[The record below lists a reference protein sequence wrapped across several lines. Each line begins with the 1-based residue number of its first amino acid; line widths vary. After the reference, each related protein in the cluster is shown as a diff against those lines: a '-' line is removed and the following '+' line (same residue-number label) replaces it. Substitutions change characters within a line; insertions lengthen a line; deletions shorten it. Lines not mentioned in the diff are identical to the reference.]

1 MKGIEQANEIIG
13 KIIEGYRIIKFL
25 GSGKFSVVYE
35 AERQVDSKLVALKI
49 IKIYDI
55 KDKNLVEKCLQEV
68 NLLKRVNHPNIIKYL
83 DSFIYQNELYI
94 AVEWADKGD
103 VKRLIKK
110 YKQEG
115 DEIDERKV
123 IEYTREIAAGLN
135 HMHEQRVIHRDLK
148 PANILITSDG
158 IFKLGDLGLGRI
170 MNTETIKT
178 FSKVGTPLYMAPE
191 VINNS
196 NGYDFKCDNWSL
208 GCVIYE
214 LITLRSPF
222 QTSEKLSLIEL
233 FKKINSGLYPKIDN
247 NKYKVAAKISEAL
260 LKVNPEERME
270 LPQVLKICDEY
281 ISQQEE
287 KPRIDPFIIMD
298 DLIEKLRLLNYE
310 INFCQKH
317 NHEIINKYYFA
328 CNIYGFNFDNKE
340 NSTKETYPL
349 QFAYFFDLCNWLMAL
364 IKQNANIN
372 ILQEIDIKFKK
383 YDKKK
388 PQDVQIQELLND
400 LKNLQIKVLFNSRF
414 KFGYGDGVCLVLT
427 QLCDKYLIKQNFI
440 FKKPKFQDIQEI
452 EKIKEYPDDIPL
464 EENIGTNI
472 GFKSN
477 TNYNFSGF
485 KSIGGGSKSKFY
497 SGQKFKHFASIGPIN
512 DENSTNYSAQG
523 EEDNINKNQNLNSEQ
538 AILYSNIPEED
549 WQKEFNKVSN
559 MLEIAEVSDEYMAS
573 FSESSSNNKDSN
585 KNEGNYPTVKYI
597 KNMNKLFDNKL
608 LEEADIIENYS
619 KNIEKE
625 LNYISNKE
633 NKISINNSGLKD
645 ELNKLKITKQAN
657 IHYQEEFDTI
667 SKDIKKMQKEKNK
680 IEYELD
686 TIQKEEKKLLNVDN
700 KNNLQKLKKA
710 IENLC
715 NDNNKKDEEI
725 ALINTVL
732 MNKYSNIIY
741 DNVINSNNSGIN
753 NINIFNEKN
762 FEDKIAE
769 NINNN
774 EDVFGDD
781 EII

>member
-1 MKGIEQANEIIG
+1 MKGIEQANDIIG
-13 KIIEGYRIIKFL
+13 KIIEGYKIIKFL

-35 AERQVDSKLVALKI
+35 AERQLDSKLVALKI

-135 HMHEQRVIHRDLK
+135 HMHEQRIIHRDLK

-247 NKYKVAAKISEAL
+247 SKYKVAAKISEAL

-281 ISQQEE
+281 ISKQEE

-298 DLIEKLRLLNYE
+298 DLIEKLRLINYE

-340 NSTKETYPL
+340 NSTKETYPV
-349 QFAYFFDLCNWLMAL
+349 QFAYFYDLSNWLMAL

-388 PQDVQIQELLND
+388 QQEVQIQELLND
-400 LKNLQIKVLFNSRF
+400 LKNLQIKVLYNSRF

-477 TNYNFSGF
+477 TNYNFSGY
-485 KSIGGGSKSKFY
+485 KSIGGGSKSKFF
-497 SGQKFKHFASIGPIN
+497 SGQKFKHFASIGPVN
-512 DENSTNYSAQG
+512 DENSTNYSAQA
-523 EEDNINKNQNLNSEQ
+523 EEENKQNNVNSEN

-597 KNMNKLFDNKL
+597 KNMNKLLDDKL
-608 LEEADIIENYS
+608 LDDVDVIDNYS

-633 NKISINNSGLKD
+633 NKISITNTGLKE

-657 IHYQEEFDTI
+657 IHYQEEYDI
-667 SKDIKKMQKEKNK
+667 INEDIKKMEKEKNK
-680 IEYELD
+680 IEFELD
-686 TIQKEEKKLLNVDN
+686 KIKKEEKKFLNLDD
-700 KNNLQKLKKA
+700 KNNLQKIKKA
-710 IENLC
+710 VENLY
-715 NDNNKKDEEI
+715 NDNNKLDEEI
-725 ALINTVL
+725 SLVNTVL
-732 MNKYSNIIY
+732 MNKYSNFLY
-741 DNVINSNNSGIN
+741 DSVINSDNSGV
-753 NINIFNEKN
+753 NIFNDKN
-762 FEDKIAE
+762 FETKIAE
-769 NINNN
+769 NINKE
-774 EDVFGDD
+774 EDVFGAD

>member
-1 MKGIEQANEIIG
+1 MKGMEQANDIIG

-35 AERQVDSKLVALKI
+35 AERQLDSKLVALKI

-83 DSFIYQNELYI
+83 DSFIFQNELYI

-270 LPQVLKICDEY
+270 LDQVLKICDEY
-281 ISQQEE
+281 ISKQEE

-317 NHEIINKYYFA
+317 NHDIINKYYFA
-328 CNIYGFNFDNKE
+328 CNMYGFNFENKE
-340 NSTKETYPL
+340 NTTKETYPV

-388 PQDVQIQELLND
+388 QQEIQMQELLND

-414 KFGYGDGVCLVLT
+414 KYGYGDGVCLVLT

-477 TNYNFSGF
+477 TNYNFSGY

-523 EEDNINKNQNLNSEQ
+523 EEDTNNKNTNINNEN

-559 MLEIAEVSDEYMAS
+559 MLEIAEVSDEYFGS
-573 FSESSSNNKDSN
+573 FSESSSNNKDNN

-597 KNMNKLFDNKL
+597 KNMNKLFDEKL
-608 LEEADIIENYS
+608 LDDADIIDNYS
-619 KNIEKE
+619 KNIENE

-633 NKISINNSGLKD
+633 NKLGNNNAGLKD

-657 IHYQEEFDTI
+657 IHYQEEYETI
-667 SKDIKKMQKEKNK
+667 CEDIKKMEKEKNK

-686 TIQKEEKKLLNVDN
+686 KIKKQEKKILTVDDQ
-700 KNNLQKLKKA
+700 NNLQKIKKA
-710 IENLC
+710 IENIYH
-715 NDNNKKDEEI
+715 DGNKIEEEI

-732 MNKYSNIIY
+732 INKYSNILN
-741 DNVINSNNSGIN
+741 DNLINENSNGG
-753 NINIFNEKN
+753 NIFNGKN
-762 FEDKIAE
+762 LDMDKIVE
-769 NINNN
+769 NINN
-774 EDVFGDD
+774 EGDVFDED

>member
-1 MKGIEQANEIIG
+1 MKGMEQANDIIG

-35 AERQVDSKLVALKI
+35 AERQLDSKLVALKI

-83 DSFIYQNELYI
+83 DSFIFQNELYI

-270 LPQVLKICDEY
+270 LDQVLKICDEY
-281 ISQQEE
+281 ISKQEE

-317 NHEIINKYYFA
+317 NHDIINKYYFA
-328 CNIYGFNFDNKE
+328 CNMYGFNFENKE
-340 NSTKETYPL
+340 NTTKETYPV

-388 PQDVQIQELLND
+388 QQEIQMQELLND

-414 KFGYGDGVCLVLT
+414 KYGYGDGVCLVLT

-477 TNYNFSGF
+477 TNYNFSGY

-512 DENSTNYSAQG
+512 EENSTNYSAQG
-523 EEDNINKNQNLNSEQ
+523 EEDTNNKNTNINNEN

-559 MLEIAEVSDEYMAS
+559 MLEIAEVSDEYFGS
-573 FSESSSNNKDSN
+573 FSESSSNNKDNN

-597 KNMNKLFDNKL
+597 KNMNKLFDEKL
-608 LEEADIIENYS
+608 LDDADIIDNYS
-619 KNIEKE
+619 KNIENE

-633 NKISINNSGLKD
+633 NKLGNNNAGLKD

-657 IHYQEEFDTI
+657 IHYQEEYDTI
-667 SKDIKKMQKEKNK
+667 CEDIKKMEKEKNK

-686 TIQKEEKKLLNVDN
+686 KIKKQEKKILTVDDQ
-700 KNNLQKLKKA
+700 NNLQKIKKA
-710 IENLC
+710 IENIYH
-715 NDNNKKDEEI
+715 DGNKIEEEI

-732 MNKYSNIIY
+732 INKYSNILN
-741 DNVINSNNSGIN
+741 DNLINENNNGG
-753 NINIFNEKN
+753 NIFNGKN
-762 FEDKIAE
+762 LDMDKIVE
-769 NINNN
+769 NINN
-774 EDVFGDD
+774 EGDVFDGD
-781 EII
+781 EIV

>member
-35 AERQVDSKLVALKI
+35 AERQIDSKLVALKI

-281 ISQQEE
+281 ISKQEE

-340 NSTKETYPL
+340 NPTKESYPI

-388 PQDVQIQELLND
+388 AQDVQIQELLND

-497 SGQKFKHFASIGPIN
+497 SGQKFKHFASIGPVN

-523 EEDNINKNQNLNSEQ
+523 EEDNTNKNTNLNSEQ
-538 AILYSNIPEED
+538 AILYTNIPEED

-597 KNMNKLFDNKL
+597 KNMNKLLDDKL
-608 LEEADIIENYS
+608 LEETEIVENYS
-619 KNIEKE
+619 KNIEKD

-633 NKISINNSGLKD
+633 NKISINNNKLID
-645 ELNKLKITKQAN
+645 ELIKLKITKQAN
-657 IHYQEEFDTI
+657 VQYQEDYDTI
-667 SKDIKKMQKEKNK
+667 SEDIKKMQKEKNK

-686 TIQKEEKKLLNVDN
+686 KIKKEEKKLLNMDN
-700 KNNLQKLKKA
+700 KTNIQKIKTA
-710 IENLC
+710 IENLYV
-715 NDNNKKDEEI
+715 DNNKKDEEI

-732 MNKYSNIIY
+732 INKYSNLIY
-741 DNVINSNNSGIN
+741 DNMINSNNTGGI
-753 NINIFNEKN
+753 IFDEKN
-762 FEDKIAE
+762 LESKIKE
-769 NINNN
+769 NINKD
-774 EDVFGDD
+774 EDVFGED

>member
-1 MKGIEQANEIIG
+1 MKGMEQANDIIG

-35 AERQVDSKLVALKI
+35 AERQLDSKLVALKI

-83 DSFIYQNELYI
+83 DSFIFQNELYI

-247 NKYKVAAKISEAL
+247 NKYKVAAKISESL

-270 LPQVLKICDEY
+270 LDQVLKICDEY
-281 ISQQEE
+281 ISKQEE

-317 NHEIINKYYFA
+317 NHDIINKYYFA
-328 CNIYGFNFDNKE
+328 CN
-340 NSTKETYPL
+340 
-349 QFAYFFDLCNWLMAL
+349 M
-364 IKQNANIN
+364 
-372 ILQEIDIKFKK
+372 

-388 PQDVQIQELLND
+388 QQEIQMQELLND

-414 KFGYGDGVCLVLT
+414 KYGYGDGVCLVLT

-477 TNYNFSGF
+477 TNYNFSGY

-523 EEDNINKNQNLNSEQ
+523 EEDTNNKNTNINNEN

-559 MLEIAEVSDEYMAS
+559 MLEIAEVSDEYFGS
-573 FSESSSNNKDSN
+573 FSESSSNNKDNN

-597 KNMNKLFDNKL
+597 KNMNKLFDEKL
-608 LEEADIIENYS
+608 LDDADIIDNYS
-619 KNIEKE
+619 KNIENE

-633 NKISINNSGLKD
+633 NKLGNNNAGLKD

-657 IHYQEEFDTI
+657 IHYQEEYETI
-667 SKDIKKMQKEKNK
+667 CEDIKKMEKEKNK

-686 TIQKEEKKLLNVDN
+686 KIKKQEKKILTVDDQ
-700 KNNLQKLKKA
+700 NNLQKIKKA
-710 IENLC
+710 IENIYH
-715 NDNNKKDEEI
+715 DGNKIEEEI

-732 MNKYSNIIY
+732 INKYSNILN
-741 DNVINSNNSGIN
+741 DNLINENSNGG
-753 NINIFNEKN
+753 NIFNGKN
-762 FEDKIAE
+762 LDMDKIVE
-769 NINNN
+769 NINN
-774 EDVFGDD
+774 EGDVFDED

>member
-1 MKGIEQANEIIG
+1 MKGMEQANDIIG

-35 AERQVDSKLVALKI
+35 AERQLDSKLVALKI

-83 DSFIYQNELYI
+83 DSFIFQNELYI

-247 NKYKVAAKISEAL
+247 NKYKVAAKISESL

-270 LPQVLKICDEY
+270 LDQVLKICDEY
-281 ISQQEE
+281 ISKQEE

-317 NHEIINKYYFA
+317 NHDIINKYYFA
-328 CNIYGFNFDNKE
+328 CNMYGFNFENKE
-340 NSTKETYPL
+340 NTTKETYPV

-388 PQDVQIQELLND
+388 QQEIQMQELLND

-414 KFGYGDGVCLVLT
+414 KYGYGDGVCLVLT

-477 TNYNFSGF
+477 TNYNFSGY

-523 EEDNINKNQNLNSEQ
+523 EEDTNNKNTNINNEN

-559 MLEIAEVSDEYMAS
+559 MLEIAEVSDEYFGS
-573 FSESSSNNKDSN
+573 FSESSSNNKDNN

-597 KNMNKLFDNKL
+597 KNMNKLFDEKL
-608 LEEADIIENYS
+608 LDDADIIDNYS
-619 KNIEKE
+619 KNIENE
-625 LNYISNKE
+625 LNYISTKE
-633 NKISINNSGLKD
+633 NKLGNNNAGLKD

-657 IHYQEEFDTI
+657 IHYQEEYDTI
-667 SKDIKKMQKEKNK
+667 CEDIKKMEKEKNK

-686 TIQKEEKKLLNVDN
+686 KIKKQEKKILTVDDQ
-700 KNNLQKLKKA
+700 NNLQKIKKA
-710 IENLC
+710 IENIYH
-715 NDNNKKDEEI
+715 DGNKIEEEI

-732 MNKYSNIIY
+732 INKYSNIL
-741 DNVINSNNSGIN
+741 
-753 NINIFNEKN
+753 
-762 FEDKIAE
+762 KI
-769 NINNN
+769 
-774 EDVFGDD
+774 
-781 EII
+781 

>member
-1 MKGIEQANEIIG
+1 MKNMEQTNEIIG
-13 KIIEGYRIIKFL
+13 KVIEGFKIIKFL
-25 GSGKFSVVYE
+25 GSGKFSKVYQ
-35 AERQVDSKLVALKI
+35 AECQSDSKLVALKI

-83 DSFIYQNELYI
+83 NSFIFQNELYI

-115 DEIDERKV
+115 DEIEERKV
-123 IEYTREIAAGLN
+123 IEYTKELAAGLN

-247 NKYKVAAKISEAL
+247 NKYKTASKITEAL
-260 LKVNPEERME
+260 LKVNPEERMD

-281 ISQQEE
+281 ISKQEE
-287 KPRIDPFIIMD
+287 KPKIDPFIIMD
-298 DLIEKLRLLNYE
+298 DMIEKLRLLNYE

-328 CNIYGFNFDNKE
+328 CNMYGFNFDNKD
-340 NSTKETYPL
+340 NPSKETYPV
-349 QFAYFFDLCNWLMAL
+349 QFAYFYDLCNWLMAL

-388 PQDVQIQELLND
+388 PHDTQMKDLLDD
-400 LKNLQIKVLFNSRF
+400 LRNLQVKILNNSRF
-414 KFGYGDGVCLVLT
+414 KYGYGDGVCLVLT

-440 FKKPKFQDIQEI
+440 FKKPKFKDVQEI
-452 EKIKEYPDDIPL
+452 EKIKEYPEDIPL

-485 KSIGGGSKSKFY
+485 KSMGGGSKTKFY
-497 SGQKFKHFASIGPIN
+497 SGQKFKHFASVGPMN
-512 DENSTNYSAQG
+512 DETSTNYSGLA
-523 EEDNINKNQNLNSEQ
+523 EEENTKNNVNNDQ
-538 AILYSNIPEED
+538 AILYSNITEAD
-549 WQKEFNKVSN
+549 WQKEFNKVSS
-559 MLEIAEVSDEYMAS
+559 MLEIAEVSDEYFGS
-573 FSESSSNNKDSN
+573 FSESSSNNKDKSDN
-585 KNEGNYPTVKYI
+585 NYTAVKHI
-597 KNMNKLFDNKL
+597 KNISKLFDNKYVNDTQYL
-608 LEEADIIENYS
+608 KLYNENID
-619 KNIEKE
+619 NE
-625 LNYISNKE
+625 LQ
-633 NKISINNSGLKD
+633 KISKEESKLSTNNKGLKE

-657 IHYQEEFDTI
+657 KQYQEEYDTI
-667 SKDIKKMQKEKNK
+667 KKNLKKKENEKNIIESKIQKIKK
-680 IEYELD
+680 D
-686 TIQKEEKKLLNVDN
+686 EKKLMKYDD
-700 KNNLQKLKKA
+700 KTYLQKMRKA
-710 IENLC
+710 IENIYE
-715 NDNNKKDEEI
+715 DNNKIDEEI
-725 ALINTVL
+725 SLLNTVII
-732 MNKYSNIIY
+732 NKYSNIMY
-741 DNVINSNNSGIN
+741 NNFMNSNNNDNIN
-753 NINIFNEKN
+753 NFGFNTKINDVNGIS
-762 FEDKIAE
+762 E
-769 NINNN
+769 NINEN
-774 EDVFGDD
+774 EDVFGED

>member
-1 MKGIEQANEIIG
+1 MKGIEQANDIIG
-13 KIIEGYRIIKFL
+13 KIIEGYKIIKFL

-35 AERQVDSKLVALKI
+35 AERQLDSKLVALKI

-135 HMHEQRVIHRDLK
+135 HMHEQRIIHRDLK

-281 ISQQEE
+281 ISKQEE

-298 DLIEKLRLLNYE
+298 DLIEKLRLINYE

-340 NSTKETYPL
+340 NSTKETYPV
-349 QFAYFFDLCNWLMAL
+349 QFAYFYDLSNWLMAL

-388 PQDVQIQELLND
+388 QQEVQIQELLND
-400 LKNLQIKVLFNSRF
+400 LKNLQIKVLYNSRF

-477 TNYNFSGF
+477 TNYNFSGY
-485 KSIGGGSKSKFY
+485 KSIGGGSKSKFF
-497 SGQKFKHFASIGPIN
+497 SGQKFKHFASIGPVN
-512 DENSTNYSAQG
+512 DENSTNYSAQA
-523 EEDNINKNQNLNSEQ
+523 EEENKQNNVNSEN

-597 KNMNKLFDNKL
+597 KNMNKLLDDKIL
-608 LEEADIIENYS
+608 DDVDVIDNYS

-633 NKISINNSGLKD
+633 NKISITNTGLKE

-657 IHYQEEFDTI
+657 IHYQEEYDI
-667 SKDIKKMQKEKNK
+667 INEDIKKMEKEKNK
-680 IEYELD
+680 IEFELD
-686 TIQKEEKKLLNVDN
+686 KIKKEENKFLNSDD
-700 KNNLQKLKKA
+700 KNNLQKIKKA
-710 IENLC
+710 IENLY
-715 NDNNKKDEEI
+715 NDNNKLDEEI
-725 ALINTVL
+725 SLVNTVL
-732 MNKYSNIIY
+732 MNKYSNFLY
-741 DNVINSNNSGIN
+741 DNVNNSDNSGV
-753 NINIFNEKN
+753 NIFNDKN
-762 FEDKIAE
+762 FETKIAE
-769 NINNN
+769 NINKE
-774 EDVFGDD
+774 EDVFGAD

>member
-1 MKGIEQANEIIG
+1 MKGMEQANDIIG

-35 AERQVDSKLVALKI
+35 AERQLDSKLVALKI

-83 DSFIYQNELYI
+83 DSFIFQNELYI

-270 LPQVLKICDEY
+270 LDQVLKICDEY
-281 ISQQEE
+281 ISKQEE

-317 NHEIINKYYFA
+317 NHDIINKYYFA
-328 CNIYGFNFDNKE
+328 CNMYGFNFENKE
-340 NSTKETYPL
+340 NTTKETYPV

-388 PQDVQIQELLND
+388 QQEIQMQELLND

-414 KFGYGDGVCLVLT
+414 KYGYGDGVCLVLT

-477 TNYNFSGF
+477 TNYNFSGY

-523 EEDNINKNQNLNSEQ
+523 EEDTNNKNTNINNEN

-559 MLEIAEVSDEYMAS
+559 MLEIAEVSDEYFGS
-573 FSESSSNNKDSN
+573 FSESSSNNKDNN

-597 KNMNKLFDNKL
+597 KNMNKLFDEKL
-608 LEEADIIENYS
+608 LDDADIIDNYS
-619 KNIEKE
+619 KNIENE

-633 NKISINNSGLKD
+633 NKLGNNNAGLKD

-657 IHYQEEFDTI
+657 IHYQEEYDTI
-667 SKDIKKMQKEKNK
+667 CEDIKKMEKEKNK

-686 TIQKEEKKLLNVDN
+686 KIKKQEKKILTVDDQ
-700 KNNLQKLKKA
+700 NNLQKIKKA
-710 IENLC
+710 IENIYH
-715 NDNNKKDEEI
+715 DGNKIEEEI

-732 MNKYSNIIY
+732 INKYSNILN
-741 DNVINSNNSGIN
+741 DNLINENSNGG
-753 NINIFNEKN
+753 NIFNGKN
-762 FEDKIAE
+762 LDMDKIVE
-769 NINNN
+769 NINN
-774 EDVFGDD
+774 EGDVFDGD
-781 EII
+781 EIV

>member
-1 MKGIEQANEIIG
+1 ME
-13 KIIEGYRIIKFL
+13 FL
-25 GSGKFSVVYE
+25 
-35 AERQVDSKLVALKI
+35 
-49 IKIYDI
+49 
-55 KDKNLVEKCLQEV
+55 N
-68 NLLKRVNHPNIIKYL
+68 
-83 DSFIYQNELYI
+83 
-94 AVEWADKGD
+94 
-103 VKRLIKK
+103 
-110 YKQEG
+110 
-115 DEIDERKV
+115 
-123 IEYTREIAAGLN
+123 
-135 HMHEQRVIHRDLK
+135 
-148 PANILITSDG
+148 
-158 IFKLGDLGLGRI
+158 GDLGLGRI

-281 ISQQEE
+281 ISKQEE

-298 DLIEKLRLLNYE
+298 DLIEKLRLINYE

-340 NSTKETYPL
+340 NSTKETYPV
-349 QFAYFFDLCNWLMAL
+349 QFAYFYDLSNWLMAL

-388 PQDVQIQELLND
+388 QQEIQIQELLND
-400 LKNLQIKVLFNSRF
+400 LKNLQIKVLYNSRF

-477 TNYNFSGF
+477 TNYNFSGY
-485 KSIGGGSKSKFY
+485 KSIGGGSKSKFF
-497 SGQKFKHFASIGPIN
+497 SGQKFKHFASIGPVN
-512 DENSTNYSAQG
+512 DENSTNYSAQA
-523 EEDNINKNQNLNSEQ
+523 EEENKQNNVNSEN

-597 KNMNKLFDNKL
+597 KNMNKLLDDKL
-608 LEEADIIENYS
+608 LDDVDVIDNYS

-633 NKISINNSGLKD
+633 NKISITNSGLKE

-657 IHYQEEFDTI
+657 IHYQEEYDMI
-667 SKDIKKMQKEKNK
+667 NEDIKKMEKEKNK
-680 IEYELD
+680 IEFELD
-686 TIQKEEKKLLNVDN
+686 KIKKEEKKFLNLDD
-700 KNNLQKLKKA
+700 KNNLQKIKKA
-710 IENLC
+710 VENLY
-715 NDNNKKDEEI
+715 NDNNKLDEEI
-725 ALINTVL
+725 SLVNTVL
-732 MNKYSNIIY
+732 MNKYSNFLY
-741 DNVINSNNSGIN
+741 DNVNNSDNSGV
-753 NINIFNEKN
+753 NIFNDKN
-762 FEDKIAE
+762 FETKIAE
-769 NINNN
+769 NINKE
-774 EDVFGDD
+774 EDVFGAD

>member
-1 MKGIEQANEIIG
+1 MKGIEQANDIIG
-13 KIIEGYRIIKFL
+13 KIIEGYKIIKFL

-35 AERQVDSKLVALKI
+35 AERQLDSKLVALKI

-135 HMHEQRVIHRDLK
+135 HMHEQRIIHRDLK

-281 ISQQEE
+281 ISKQEE

-298 DLIEKLRLLNYE
+298 DLIEKLRLINYE

-340 NSTKETYPL
+340 NSTKETYPV
-349 QFAYFFDLCNWLMAL
+349 QFAYFYDLSNWLMAL

-388 PQDVQIQELLND
+388 QQEIQIQELLND
-400 LKNLQIKVLFNSRF
+400 LKNLQIKVLYNSRF

-477 TNYNFSGF
+477 TNYNFSGY
-485 KSIGGGSKSKFY
+485 KSIGGGSKSKFF

-512 DENSTNYSAQG
+512 DENSTNYSAQA
-523 EEDNINKNQNLNSEQ
+523 EEENKQNNVNSEN

-559 MLEIAEVSDEYMAS
+559 ILEIAEVSDEYMAS

-597 KNMNKLFDNKL
+597 KNMNKLLDDKIL
-608 LEEADIIENYS
+608 DDVDVIDNYS

-633 NKISINNSGLKD
+633 NKISITNTGLKE

-657 IHYQEEFDTI
+657 IHYQEEYDMI
-667 SKDIKKMQKEKNK
+667 NEDIKKMEKEKNK
-680 IEYELD
+680 IEFELD
-686 TIQKEEKKLLNVDN
+686 KIKKEEKKFLNLDD
-700 KNNLQKLKKA
+700 KNNLQKIKKA
-710 IENLC
+710 VENLY
-715 NDNNKKDEEI
+715 NDNNKLDEEI
-725 ALINTVL
+725 SLVNTVL
-732 MNKYSNIIY
+732 MNKYSNFLY
-741 DNVINSNNSGIN
+741 DNVINSDNSGV
-753 NINIFNEKN
+753 NIFNDKN
-762 FEDKIAE
+762 FETKIAE
-769 NINNN
+769 NINK
-774 EDVFGDD
+774 EEEVFGED

>member
-1 MKGIEQANEIIG
+1 MKGIEQANDIIG
-13 KIIEGYRIIKFL
+13 KIIEGYKIIKFL

-35 AERQVDSKLVALKI
+35 AERQLDSKLVALKI

-135 HMHEQRVIHRDLK
+135 HMHEQRIIHRDLK

-281 ISQQEE
+281 ISKQEE

-298 DLIEKLRLLNYE
+298 DLIEKLRLINYE

-340 NSTKETYPL
+340 NSTKETYPV
-349 QFAYFFDLCNWLMAL
+349 QFAYFYDLSNWLMAL

-388 PQDVQIQELLND
+388 QQEVQIQELLND
-400 LKNLQIKVLFNSRF
+400 LKNLQIKVLYNSRF

-477 TNYNFSGF
+477 TNYNFSGY
-485 KSIGGGSKSKFY
+485 KSIGGGSKSKFF
-497 SGQKFKHFASIGPIN
+497 SGQKFKHFASIGPVN
-512 DENSTNYSAQG
+512 DENSTNYSAQA
-523 EEDNINKNQNLNSEQ
+523 EEENKQNNVNSEN

-597 KNMNKLFDNKL
+597 KNMNKLLDDKL
-608 LEEADIIENYS
+608 LDDVDVIDNYS

-633 NKISINNSGLKD
+633 NKISITNSGLKE

-657 IHYQEEFDTI
+657 IHYQEEYDMI
-667 SKDIKKMQKEKNK
+667 NEDIKKMEKEKNK
-680 IEYELD
+680 IEFELD
-686 TIQKEEKKLLNVDN
+686 KIKKEEKKFLNLDD
-700 KNNLQKLKKA
+700 KNNLQKIKKA
-710 IENLC
+710 VENLY
-715 NDNNKKDEEI
+715 NDNNKLDEEI
-725 ALINTVL
+725 SLVNTVL
-732 MNKYSNIIY
+732 MNKYSNFLY
-741 DNVINSNNSGIN
+741 DNVNNSDNSGV
-753 NINIFNEKN
+753 NIFNDKN
-762 FEDKIAE
+762 FETKIAE
-769 NINNN
+769 NINKE
-774 EDVFGDD
+774 EDVFGAD

>member
-1 MKGIEQANEIIG
+1 MKGMEQANDIIG

-35 AERQVDSKLVALKI
+35 AERQLDSKLVALKI

-83 DSFIYQNELYI
+83 DSFIFQNELYI

-247 NKYKVAAKISEAL
+247 NKYKVAAKISESL

-270 LPQVLKICDEY
+270 LDQVLKICDEY
-281 ISQQEE
+281 ISKQEE

-317 NHEIINKYYFA
+317 NHDIINKYYFA
-328 CNIYGFNFDNKE
+328 CNMYGFNFENKE
-340 NSTKETYPL
+340 NTTKETYPV

-388 PQDVQIQELLND
+388 QQEIQMQELLND

-414 KFGYGDGVCLVLT
+414 KYGYGDGVCLVLT

-477 TNYNFSGF
+477 TNYNFSGY

-523 EEDNINKNQNLNSEQ
+523 EEDTNNKNTNINNEN

-559 MLEIAEVSDEYMAS
+559 MLEIAEVSDEYFGS
-573 FSESSSNNKDSN
+573 FSESSSNNKDNN

-597 KNMNKLFDNKL
+597 KNMNKLFDEKL
-608 LEEADIIENYS
+608 LDDADIIDNYS
-619 KNIEKE
+619 KNIENE

-633 NKISINNSGLKD
+633 NKLGNNNAGLKD

-657 IHYQEEFDTI
+657 IHYQEEYETI
-667 SKDIKKMQKEKNK
+667 CEDIKKMEKEKNK

-686 TIQKEEKKLLNVDN
+686 KIKKQEKKILTVDDQ
-700 KNNLQKLKKA
+700 NNLQKIKKA
-710 IENLC
+710 IENIYY
-715 NDNNKKDEEI
+715 DGNKIEEEI

-732 MNKYSNIIY
+732 INKYSNILN
-741 DNVINSNNSGIN
+741 DNLINENSNGG
-753 NINIFNEKN
+753 NIFNGKN
-762 FEDKIAE
+762 LDMDKIVE
-769 NINNN
+769 NINN
-774 EDVFGDD
+774 EGDVFDED

>member
-1 MKGIEQANEIIG
+1 MKGMEQANDIIG

-35 AERQVDSKLVALKI
+35 AERQLDSKLVALKI

-83 DSFIYQNELYI
+83 DSFIFQNELYI

-247 NKYKVAAKISEAL
+247 NKYKVAAKISESL

-270 LPQVLKICDEY
+270 LDQVLKICDEY
-281 ISQQEE
+281 ISKQEE

-317 NHEIINKYYFA
+317 NHDIINKYYFA
-328 CNIYGFNFDNKE
+328 CNMYGFNFENKE
-340 NSTKETYPL
+340 NTTKETYPV

-388 PQDVQIQELLND
+388 QQEIQMQELLND

-414 KFGYGDGVCLVLT
+414 KYGYGDGVCLVLT

-477 TNYNFSGF
+477 TNYNFSGY

-523 EEDNINKNQNLNSEQ
+523 EEDTNNKNTNINNEN

-559 MLEIAEVSDEYMAS
+559 MLEIAEVSDEYFGS
-573 FSESSSNNKDSN
+573 FSESSSNNKDNN

-597 KNMNKLFDNKL
+597 KNMNKLFDEKL
-608 LEEADIIENYS
+608 LDDADIIDNYS
-619 KNIEKE
+619 KNIENE

-633 NKISINNSGLKD
+633 NKLGNNNAGLKD

-657 IHYQEEFDTI
+657 IHYQEEYDTI
-667 SKDIKKMQKEKNK
+667 CEDIKKMEKEKNK

-686 TIQKEEKKLLNVDN
+686 KIKKQEKKILTVDDQ
-700 KNNLQKLKKA
+700 NNLQKIKKA
-710 IENLC
+710 IENIYH
-715 NDNNKKDEEI
+715 DGNKIEEEI

-732 MNKYSNIIY
+732 INKYSNIL
-741 DNVINSNNSGIN
+741 NGNLINENNNGG
-753 NINIFNEKN
+753 NIFNGKN
-762 FEDKIAE
+762 LDMDKIVE
-769 NINNN
+769 NINN
-774 EDVFGDD
+774 EGDVFDED

>member
-1 MKGIEQANEIIG
+1 MKGMEQANEIIG
-13 KIIEGYRIIKFL
+13 KIIEGYKIIKFL

-35 AERQVDSKLVALKI
+35 AERQLDSKLVALKI

-83 DSFIYQNELYI
+83 DSFIFQNELYI

-270 LPQVLKICDEY
+270 LDQVLKICDEY
-281 ISQQEE
+281 ISKQEE

-328 CNIYGFNFDNKE
+328 CNMYGFNFDNKE
-340 NSTKETYPL
+340 NTSKETYPV

-388 PQDVQIQELLND
+388 QQEIQMQELLND

-414 KFGYGDGVCLVLT
+414 KYGYGDGVCLVLT

-477 TNYNFSGF
+477 TNYNFSGY

-523 EEDNINKNQNLNSEQ
+523 EEDTNNKNTNINNEN

-559 MLEIAEVSDEYMAS
+559 MLEIAEVSDEYFGS
-573 FSESSSNNKDSN
+573 FSESSSNNKDNN

-597 KNMNKLFDNKL
+597 KNMNKLFNEKL
-608 LEEADIIENYS
+608 LDDADIIDNYS
-619 KNIEKE
+619 KNIENE

-633 NKISINNSGLKD
+633 NKLGNNNAGLKD

-657 IHYQEEFDTI
+657 IHYQEEYDTI
-667 SKDIKKMQKEKNK
+667 CEDIKKMEKEKNK

-686 TIQKEEKKLLNVDN
+686 KIKKQEKKILTVDDQ
-700 KNNLQKLKKA
+700 NNLQKIKKA
-710 IENLC
+710 IENIYH
-715 NDNNKKDEEI
+715 DGNKIEEEI

-732 MNKYSNIIY
+732 INKYSNILN
-741 DNVINSNNSGIN
+741 DNLINENSNGG
-753 NINIFNEKN
+753 NIFNGKN
-762 FEDKIAE
+762 LDMDKIVE
-769 NINNN
+769 NINN
-774 EDVFGDD
+774 EGDVFDED

>member
-1 MKGIEQANEIIG
+1 MKGIEQANDIIG
-13 KIIEGYRIIKFL
+13 KIIEGYKIIKFL

-35 AERQVDSKLVALKI
+35 AERQLDSKLVALKI

-135 HMHEQRVIHRDLK
+135 HMHEQRIIHRDLK

-281 ISQQEE
+281 ISKQEE

-298 DLIEKLRLLNYE
+298 DLIEKLRLINYE

-340 NSTKETYPL
+340 NSTKETYPV
-349 QFAYFFDLCNWLMAL
+349 QFAYFYDLSNWLMAL

-388 PQDVQIQELLND
+388 QQEVQIQELLND
-400 LKNLQIKVLFNSRF
+400 LKNLQIKVLYNSRF

-477 TNYNFSGF
+477 TNYNFSGY
-485 KSIGGGSKSKFY
+485 KSIGGGSKSKFF
-497 SGQKFKHFASIGPIN
+497 SGQKFKHFASIGPVN
-512 DENSTNYSAQG
+512 DENSTNYSAQA
-523 EEDNINKNQNLNSEQ
+523 EEENKQNNVNSEN

-597 KNMNKLFDNKL
+597 KNMNKLLDDKIL
-608 LEEADIIENYS
+608 DDVDVIDNYS

-633 NKISINNSGLKD
+633 NKISITNTGLKE

-657 IHYQEEFDTI
+657 IHYQEEYDMI
-667 SKDIKKMQKEKNK
+667 NEDIKKMEKEKNK
-680 IEYELD
+680 IEFELD
-686 TIQKEEKKLLNVDN
+686 KIKKEEKKFLNLDD
-700 KNNLQKLKKA
+700 KNNLQKIKKA
-710 IENLC
+710 VENLY
-715 NDNNKKDEEI
+715 NDNNKLDEEI
-725 ALINTVL
+725 SLVNTVL
-732 MNKYSNIIY
+732 MNKYSNFLY
-741 DNVINSNNSGIN
+741 DNVINSDNSGV
-753 NINIFNEKN
+753 NIFNDKN
-762 FEDKIAE
+762 FETKIAE
-769 NINNN
+769 NINKE
-774 EDVFGDD
+774 EDVFGAD

>member
-1 MKGIEQANEIIG
+1 MKGIEQANDIIG
-13 KIIEGYRIIKFL
+13 KIIEGYKIIKFL

-35 AERQVDSKLVALKI
+35 AERQLDSKLVALKI

-135 HMHEQRVIHRDLK
+135 HMHEQRIIHRDLK

-281 ISQQEE
+281 ISKQEE

-298 DLIEKLRLLNYE
+298 DLIEKLRLINYE

-340 NSTKETYPL
+340 NSTKETYPV
-349 QFAYFFDLCNWLMAL
+349 QFAYFYDLSNWLMAL

-388 PQDVQIQELLND
+388 QQEVQIQELLND
-400 LKNLQIKVLFNSRF
+400 LKNLQIKVLYNSRF

-477 TNYNFSGF
+477 TNYNFSGY
-485 KSIGGGSKSKFY
+485 KSIGGGSKSKFF
-497 SGQKFKHFASIGPIN
+497 SGQKFKHFASIGPVN
-512 DENSTNYSAQG
+512 DENSTNYSAQA
-523 EEDNINKNQNLNSEQ
+523 EEENKQNNVNSEN

-597 KNMNKLFDNKL
+597 KNMNKLLDDKIL
-608 LEEADIIENYS
+608 DDVDVIDNYS

-625 LNYISNKE
+625 LNYTSNKE
-633 NKISINNSGLKD
+633 NKISITNTGLKE

-657 IHYQEEFDTI
+657 IHYQEEYDLI
-667 SKDIKKMQKEKNK
+667 NEDIKKMEKEKNK
-680 IEYELD
+680 IEIELD
-686 TIQKEEKKLLNVDN
+686 KIKKEEKKFLNLDD
-700 KNNLQKLKKA
+700 KNNLQKIKKA
-710 IENLC
+710 VENLY
-715 NDNNKKDEEI
+715 NDNNKLDEEI
-725 ALINTVL
+725 SLVNTVL
-732 MNKYSNIIY
+732 MNKYSNFLY
-741 DNVINSNNSGIN
+741 DNVINSDNSGV
-753 NINIFNEKN
+753 NIFNDKN
-762 FEDKIAE
+762 FETKITE
-769 NINNN
+769 NINKE
-774 EDVFGDD
+774 EDIFGED

>member
-1 MKGIEQANEIIG
+1 MKGMEQANDIIG

-35 AERQVDSKLVALKI
+35 AERQLDSKLVALKI

-83 DSFIYQNELYI
+83 DSFIFQNELYI

-247 NKYKVAAKISEAL
+247 NKYKVAAKISESL

-270 LPQVLKICDEY
+270 LDQVLKICDEY
-281 ISQQEE
+281 ISKQEE

-317 NHEIINKYYFA
+317 NHDIINKYYFA
-328 CNIYGFNFDNKE
+328 CNMYGFNFENKE
-340 NSTKETYPL
+340 NTTKEAYPV

-388 PQDVQIQELLND
+388 QQEIQMQELLND

-414 KFGYGDGVCLVLT
+414 KYGYGDGVCLVLT

-477 TNYNFSGF
+477 TNYNFSGY

-523 EEDNINKNQNLNSEQ
+523 EEDTNNKNTNINNEN

-559 MLEIAEVSDEYMAS
+559 MLEIAEVSDEYFGS
-573 FSESSSNNKDSN
+573 FSESSSNNKDNN

-597 KNMNKLFDNKL
+597 KNMNKLFDEKL
-608 LEEADIIENYS
+608 LDDADIIDNYS
-619 KNIEKE
+619 KNIENE

-633 NKISINNSGLKD
+633 NKLGNNNAGLKD

-657 IHYQEEFDTI
+657 IHYQEEYDTI
-667 SKDIKKMQKEKNK
+667 CEDIKKMEKEKNK

-686 TIQKEEKKLLNVDN
+686 KIKKQEKKILTVDDQ
-700 KNNLQKLKKA
+700 NNLQKIKKA
-710 IENLC
+710 IENIYH
-715 NDNNKKDEEI
+715 DGNKIEEEI

-732 MNKYSNIIY
+732 INKYSNILN
-741 DNVINSNNSGIN
+741 DNLINENSNGG
-753 NINIFNEKN
+753 NIFNGKN
-762 FEDKIAE
+762 LDMDKIVE
-769 NINNN
+769 NINN
-774 EDVFGDD
+774 EGDVFDED

>member
-1 MKGIEQANEIIG
+1 MKGMEQANDIIG

-35 AERQVDSKLVALKI
+35 AERQLDSKLVALKI

-83 DSFIYQNELYI
+83 DSFIFQNELYI

-247 NKYKVAAKISEAL
+247 NKYKVAAKISESL

-270 LPQVLKICDEY
+270 LDQVLKICDEY
-281 ISQQEE
+281 ISKQEE

-317 NHEIINKYYFA
+317 NHDIINKYYFA
-328 CNIYGFNFDNKE
+328 CNMYGFNFENKE
-340 NSTKETYPL
+340 NTTKETYPV

-388 PQDVQIQELLND
+388 QQEIQMQELLND

-414 KFGYGDGVCLVLT
+414 KYGYGDGVCLVLT

-477 TNYNFSGF
+477 TNYNFSGY

-523 EEDNINKNQNLNSEQ
+523 EEDTNNKNTNINNEN

-559 MLEIAEVSDEYMAS
+559 MLEIAEVSDEYFGS
-573 FSESSSNNKDSN
+573 FSESSSNNKDNN

-597 KNMNKLFDNKL
+597 KNMNKLFDEKL
-608 LEEADIIENYS
+608 LDDADIIDNYS
-619 KNIEKE
+619 KNIENE

-633 NKISINNSGLKD
+633 NKLGNNNAGLKD

-657 IHYQEEFDTI
+657 IHYQEEYDTI
-667 SKDIKKMQKEKNK
+667 CEDIKKMEKEKNK

-686 TIQKEEKKLLNVDN
+686 KIKKQEKKILTVDDQ
-700 KNNLQKLKKA
+700 NNLQKIKKA
-710 IENLC
+710 IENIYH
-715 NDNNKKDEEI
+715 DGNKIEEEI

-732 MNKYSNIIY
+732 INKYSNILN
-741 DNVINSNNSGIN
+741 DNLINENSNGG
-753 NINIFNEKN
+753 NIFNGKN
-762 FEDKIAE
+762 LDMDKIVE
-769 NINNN
+769 NINN
-774 EDVFGDD
+774 EGDVFDED

>member
-1 MKGIEQANEIIG
+1 MKGMEQANEIIG

-35 AERQVDSKLVALKI
+35 AERQLDSKLVALKI

-83 DSFIYQNELYI
+83 DSFIFQNELYI

-270 LPQVLKICDEY
+270 LDQVLKICDEY
-281 ISQQEE
+281 ISKQEE

-317 NHEIINKYYFA
+317 NHDIINKYYFA
-328 CNIYGFNFDNKE
+328 CNMYGFNFDNKE
-340 NSTKETYPL
+340 NTSKETYPV

-388 PQDVQIQELLND
+388 QQEIQMQELLND

-414 KFGYGDGVCLVLT
+414 KYGYGDGVCLVLT

-477 TNYNFSGF
+477 TNYNFSGY
-485 KSIGGGSKSKFY
+485 KSLGGGSKTKFY
-497 SGQKFKHFASIGPIN
+497 SGQKFKHFASIGPVN

-523 EEDNINKNQNLNSEQ
+523 DEDSNNKNTNINNEN

-559 MLEIAEVSDEYMAS
+559 MLEIAEVSDEYLVS
-573 FSESSSNNKDSN
+573 FSESSSNNKDNN

-597 KNMNKLFDNKL
+597 KNMNKLLDDKL
-608 LEEADIIENYS
+608 LDDVDIIDNYS
-619 KNIEKE
+619 KNIENE

-633 NKISINNSGLKD
+633 NKLGVYNTGLKD

-657 IHYQEEFDTI
+657 IHYQEEYDTI
-667 SKDIKKMQKEKNK
+667 CEDIKKMEKEKNK

-686 TIQKEEKKLLNVDN
+686 KIKKHEKNILTNND
-700 KNNLQKLKKA
+700 KNNLQKIKKA
-710 IENLC
+710 IENIYQ
-715 NDNNKKDEEI
+715 DNNKIDEEI
-725 ALINTVL
+725 SLINTVL
-732 MNKYSNIIY
+732 INKYSNILN
-741 DNVINSNNSGIN
+741 DNLINENIN
-753 NINIFNEKN
+753 GINIFNGKNLDIEK
-762 FEDKIAE
+762 ITE
-769 NINNN
+769 NLNN
-774 EDVFGDD
+774 EGDVFDDD

>member
-1 MKGIEQANEIIG
+1 MKSMEQTNEIIG
-13 KIIEGYRIIKFL
+13 KIVEGFKIIKFL
-25 GSGKFSVVYE
+25 GSGKFSVVYQ
-35 AERQVDSKLVALKI
+35 AERQADSKLVALKI

-83 DSFIYQNELYI
+83 DSFIFQNELYI

-103 VKRLIKK
+103 VKRLIRK

-123 IEYTREIAAGLN
+123 IEYTKEIAAGLN
-135 HMHEQRVIHRDLK
+135 HMHEQRIIHRDLK

-247 NKYKVAAKISEAL
+247 NKYKIAAKISEAL

-270 LPQVLKICDEY
+270 LTQVLKICDEY
-281 ISQQEE
+281 ISKQEE

-328 CNIYGFNFDNKE
+328 CNMYGFNFDNKE
-340 NSTKETYPL
+340 NTTKETYPV

-388 PQDVQIQELLND
+388 QQEIQMQELLND

-414 KFGYGDGVCLVLT
+414 KYGYGDGVCLVLT

-477 TNYNFSGF
+477 TNYNFSGY
-485 KSIGGGSKSKFY
+485 KSLGGGSKSKFY

-523 EEDNINKNQNLNSEQ
+523 DEDTNNKNTNINNEN

-559 MLEIAEVSDEYMAS
+559 MLEIAEVSDEYFGS
-573 FSESSSNNKDSN
+573 FSESSSNNKDNN

-597 KNMNKLFDNKL
+597 KNMNKLLDDKL
-608 LEEADIIENYS
+608 LDDVDIIDNYS
-619 KNIEKE
+619 KNIEDE

-633 NKISINNSGLKD
+633 NKLGANNVGLKD

-657 IHYQEEFDTI
+657 IHYQEEYETI
-667 SKDIKKMQKEKNK
+667 CEDIKKMEKEKNK

-686 TIQKEEKKLLNVDN
+686 KIKKQEKKILTVDDQ
-700 KNNLQKLKKA
+700 NNLQIIKKA
-710 IENLC
+710 I
-715 NDNNKKDEEI
+715 DNIYHDNKKMDEEI
-725 ALINTVL
+725 SLINTVL
-732 MNKYSNIIY
+732 INKYSNILN
-741 DNVINSNNSGIN
+741 DNLINENNNAG
-753 NINIFNEKN
+753 NIFNGKNLDMEK
-762 FEDKIAE
+762 ITE
-769 NINNN
+769 NINN
-774 EDVFGDD
+774 EGDVFDDD

>member
-1 MKGIEQANEIIG
+1 MKGIEQANDIIG
-13 KIIEGYRIIKFL
+13 KIIEGYKIIKFL

-35 AERQVDSKLVALKI
+35 AERQLDSKLVALKI

-135 HMHEQRVIHRDLK
+135 HMHEQRIIHRDLK

-281 ISQQEE
+281 ISKQEE

-298 DLIEKLRLLNYE
+298 DLIEKLRLINYE

-340 NSTKETYPL
+340 NSTKETYPV
-349 QFAYFFDLCNWLMAL
+349 QFAYFYDLSNWLMAL

-388 PQDVQIQELLND
+388 QQEVQIQELLND
-400 LKNLQIKVLFNSRF
+400 LKNLQIKVLYNSRF

-477 TNYNFSGF
+477 TNYNFSGY
-485 KSIGGGSKSKFY
+485 KSIGGGSKSKFF
-497 SGQKFKHFASIGPIN
+497 SGQKFKHFASIGPVN
-512 DENSTNYSAQG
+512 DENSTNYSAQA
-523 EEDNINKNQNLNSEQ
+523 EEENKQNNVNSEN

-597 KNMNKLFDNKL
+597 KNMNKLLDDKIL
-608 LEEADIIENYS
+608 DDVDVIDNYS

-633 NKISINNSGLKD
+633 NKISITNTGLKE

-657 IHYQEEFDTI
+657 IHYQEEYDLI
-667 SKDIKKMQKEKNK
+667 NEDIKKMEKEKNK
-680 IEYELD
+680 IEIELD
-686 TIQKEEKKLLNVDN
+686 KIKKEEKKFLNLDD
-700 KNNLQKLKKA
+700 KNNLQKIKKA
-710 IENLC
+710 VENLY
-715 NDNNKKDEEI
+715 NDNNKLDEEI
-725 ALINTVL
+725 SLVNTVL
-732 MNKYSNIIY
+732 MNKYSNFLY
-741 DNVINSNNSGIN
+741 DNVINSDNSGV
-753 NINIFNEKN
+753 NIFNDKN
-762 FEDKIAE
+762 FETKITE
-769 NINNN
+769 NINKE
-774 EDVFGDD
+774 EDIFGED

>member
-1 MKGIEQANEIIG
+1 MKGIEQANDIIG
-13 KIIEGYRIIKFL
+13 KIIEGYKIIKFL

-35 AERQVDSKLVALKI
+35 AERQLDSKLVALKI

-135 HMHEQRVIHRDLK
+135 HMHEQRIIHRDLK

-281 ISQQEE
+281 ISKQEE

-298 DLIEKLRLLNYE
+298 DLIEKLRLINYE

-340 NSTKETYPL
+340 NSTKETYPV
-349 QFAYFFDLCNWLMAL
+349 QFAYFYDLSNWLMAL

-388 PQDVQIQELLND
+388 QQEVQIQELLND
-400 LKNLQIKVLFNSRF
+400 LKNLQIKVLYNSRF

-477 TNYNFSGF
+477 TNYNFSGY
-485 KSIGGGSKSKFY
+485 KSIGGGSKSKFF
-497 SGQKFKHFASIGPIN
+497 SGQKFKHFASIGPVN
-512 DENSTNYSAQG
+512 DENSTNYSAQA
-523 EEDNINKNQNLNSEQ
+523 EEENKQNNVNSEN

-597 KNMNKLFDNKL
+597 KNMNKLLDDKIL
-608 LEEADIIENYS
+608 DDVDVIDNYS

-633 NKISINNSGLKD
+633 NKISITNSGLKE

-657 IHYQEEFDTI
+657 IHYQEEYDMI
-667 SKDIKKMQKEKNK
+667 NEDIKKMEKEKNK
-680 IEYELD
+680 IEFELD
-686 TIQKEEKKLLNVDN
+686 KIKKEEKKFLNLDD
-700 KNNLQKLKKA
+700 KNNLQKIKKA
-710 IENLC
+710 VENLY
-715 NDNNKKDEEI
+715 NDNNKLDEEI
-725 ALINTVL
+725 SLVNTVL
-732 MNKYSNIIY
+732 MNKYSNFLY
-741 DNVINSNNSGIN
+741 DNILNSNNSGR
-753 NINIFNEKN
+753 NIFNDKN
-762 FEDKIAE
+762 FEAKIAE
-769 NINNN
+769 NINKE

>member
-1 MKGIEQANEIIG
+1 MKGMEQANEIIG

-35 AERQVDSKLVALKI
+35 AERQLDSKLVALKI

-83 DSFIYQNELYI
+83 DSFIFQNELYI

-222 QTSEKLSLIEL
+222 QTSEKLSLIDL

-281 ISQQEE
+281 ISKQEE

-340 NSTKETYPL
+340 NTTKEAYPV

-372 ILQEIDIKFKK
+372 ILQEIDVKFKK

-388 PQDVQIQELLND
+388 QQEIQIQELLND

-414 KFGYGDGVCLVLT
+414 KYGYGDGVCLVLT

-485 KSIGGGSKSKFY
+485 KSIGGGSKTKFF
-497 SGQKFKHFASIGPIN
+497 SGQKFKHFASIGQVN
-512 DENSTNYSAQG
+512 DENSTNYSAQA
-523 EEDNINKNQNLNSEQ
+523 EEDNNNNKNINSEQ

-559 MLEIAEVSDEYMAS
+559 MLEIAEVSDEYLAS

-597 KNMNKLFDNKL
+597 KNMYKLFDNKL
-608 LEEADIIENYS
+608 LDDAELIENYS
-619 KNIEKE
+619 KNIEND

-633 NKISINNSGLKD
+633 NKISINNTGLKE

-657 IHYQEEFDTI
+657 VHYKEEYNMI
-667 SKDIKKMQKEKNK
+667 NNDIKKMEKEKNK
-680 IEYELD
+680 IENELD
-686 TIQKEEKKLLNVDN
+686 KIQKQEKKVISIEDQ
-700 KNNLQKLKKA
+700 NNIPKIKKA
-710 IENLC
+710 IENIYK
-715 NDNNKKDEEI
+715 DNNKLDEEI
-725 ALINTVL
+725 SLINTVL
-732 MNKYSNIIY
+732 MNKYSNILY
-741 DNVINSNNSGIN
+741 DEIIN
-753 NINIFNEKN
+753 NNNGGNIFNGKN
-762 FEDKIAE
+762 ADIGKISE
-769 NINNN
+769 NINNT
-774 EDVFGDD
+774 EDVFGED
-781 EII
+781 EVI

>member
-1 MKGIEQANEIIG
+1 MKGIEQANDIIG
-13 KIIEGYRIIKFL
+13 KIIEGYKIIKFL

-35 AERQVDSKLVALKI
+35 AERQLDSKLVALKI

-135 HMHEQRVIHRDLK
+135 HMHEQRIIHRDLK

-281 ISQQEE
+281 ISKQEE

-298 DLIEKLRLLNYE
+298 DLIEKLRLINYE

-340 NSTKETYPL
+340 NSTKETYPV
-349 QFAYFFDLCNWLMAL
+349 QFAYFYDLSNWLMAL

-388 PQDVQIQELLND
+388 QQEVQIQELLND
-400 LKNLQIKVLFNSRF
+400 LKNLQIKVLYNSRF

-477 TNYNFSGF
+477 TNYNFSGY
-485 KSIGGGSKSKFY
+485 KSIGGGSKSKFF
-497 SGQKFKHFASIGPIN
+497 SGQKFKHFASIGPVN
-512 DENSTNYSAQG
+512 DENSTNYSAQA
-523 EEDNINKNQNLNSEQ
+523 EEENKQNNVNSEN

-597 KNMNKLFDNKL
+597 KNMNKLLDDKIL
-608 LEEADIIENYS
+608 DDVDVIDNYS

-633 NKISINNSGLKD
+633 NKISITNTGLKE

-657 IHYQEEFDTI
+657 IHYQEEYDMI
-667 SKDIKKMQKEKNK
+667 NEDIKKMEKEKNK
-680 IEYELD
+680 IEFELD
-686 TIQKEEKKLLNVDN
+686 KIKKEEKKFLNLDD
-700 KNNLQKLKKA
+700 KNNLQKIKKA
-710 IENLC
+710 VENLY
-715 NDNNKKDEEI
+715 NDNNKLDEEI
-725 ALINTVL
+725 SLVNTVL
-732 MNKYSNIIY
+732 MNKYSNFLY
-741 DNVINSNNSGIN
+741 DNVNNSDNSGV
-753 NINIFNEKN
+753 NIFNDKN
-762 FEDKIAE
+762 FETKIAE
-769 NINNN
+769 NINKE
-774 EDVFGDD
+774 EDVFGAD

>member
-1 MKGIEQANEIIG
+1 MKGIEQANDIIG
-13 KIIEGYRIIKFL
+13 KIIEGYKIIKFL

-35 AERQVDSKLVALKI
+35 AERQLDSKLVALKI

-135 HMHEQRVIHRDLK
+135 HMHEQRIIHRDLK

-281 ISQQEE
+281 ISKQEE

-298 DLIEKLRLLNYE
+298 DLIEKLRLINYE

-340 NSTKETYPL
+340 NSTKETYPV
-349 QFAYFFDLCNWLMAL
+349 QFAYFYDLSNWLMAL

-388 PQDVQIQELLND
+388 QQEVQIQELLND
-400 LKNLQIKVLFNSRF
+400 LKNLQIKVLYNSRF

-477 TNYNFSGF
+477 TNYNFSGY
-485 KSIGGGSKSKFY
+485 KSIGGGSKSKFF
-497 SGQKFKHFASIGPIN
+497 SGQKFKHFASIGPVN
-512 DENSTNYSAQG
+512 DENSTNYSAQA
-523 EEDNINKNQNLNSEQ
+523 EEENKQNNVNSEN

-597 KNMNKLFDNKL
+597 KNMNKLLDDKL
-608 LEEADIIENYS
+608 LDDVDVIDNYS

-633 NKISINNSGLKD
+633 NKISITNTGLKE

-657 IHYQEEFDTI
+657 IHYQEEYDI
-667 SKDIKKMQKEKNK
+667 INEDIKKMEKEKNK
-680 IEYELD
+680 IEFELD
-686 TIQKEEKKLLNVDN
+686 KIKKEEKKFLNLDD
-700 KNNLQKLKKA
+700 KNNLQKIKKA
-710 IENLC
+710 VENLY
-715 NDNNKKDEEI
+715 NDNNKLDEEI
-725 ALINTVL
+725 SLVNTVL
-732 MNKYSNIIY
+732 MNKYSNFLY
-741 DNVINSNNSGIN
+741 DNVNNSDNSGV
-753 NINIFNEKN
+753 NIFNDKN
-762 FEDKIAE
+762 FETKIAE
-769 NINNN
+769 NINKE
-774 EDVFGDD
+774 EDVFGED

>member
-1 MKGIEQANEIIG
+1 MKGIEQANDIIG
-13 KIIEGYRIIKFL
+13 KIIEGYKIIKFL

-35 AERQVDSKLVALKI
+35 AERQLDSKLVALKI

-135 HMHEQRVIHRDLK
+135 HMHEQRIIHRDLK

-281 ISQQEE
+281 ISKQEE

-298 DLIEKLRLLNYE
+298 DLIEKLRLINYE

-340 NSTKETYPL
+340 NSTKETYPV
-349 QFAYFFDLCNWLMAL
+349 QFAYFYDLSNWLMAL

-388 PQDVQIQELLND
+388 QQEVQIQELLND
-400 LKNLQIKVLFNSRF
+400 LKNLQIKVLYNSRF

-477 TNYNFSGF
+477 TNYNFSGY
-485 KSIGGGSKSKFY
+485 KSIGGGSKSKFF
-497 SGQKFKHFASIGPIN
+497 SGQKFKHFASIGPVN
-512 DENSTNYSAQG
+512 DENSTNYSAQA
-523 EEDNINKNQNLNSEQ
+523 EEENKQNNVNSEN

-597 KNMNKLFDNKL
+597 KNMNKLLDDKL
-608 LEEADIIENYS
+608 LDDVDVIDNYS

-633 NKISINNSGLKD
+633 NKISITNTGLKE

-657 IHYQEEFDTI
+657 IHYQEEYDI
-667 SKDIKKMQKEKNK
+667 INEDIKKMEKEKNK
-680 IEYELD
+680 IEFELD
-686 TIQKEEKKLLNVDN
+686 KIKKEEKKFLNLDD
-700 KNNLQKLKKA
+700 KNNLQKIKKA
-710 IENLC
+710 VENLY
-715 NDNNKKDEEI
+715 NDNNKLDEEI
-725 ALINTVL
+725 SLVNTVL
-732 MNKYSNIIY
+732 MNKYSNFLY
-741 DNVINSNNSGIN
+741 DSVINSDNSGV
-753 NINIFNEKN
+753 NIFNDKN
-762 FEDKIAE
+762 FETKIAE
-769 NINNN
+769 NINKE
-774 EDVFGDD
+774 EDVFGAD

>member
-35 AERQVDSKLVALKI
+35 AERQLDSKLVALKI

-247 NKYKVAAKISEAL
+247 NKYKLAAKISEAL

-298 DLIEKLRLLNYE
+298 DMIEKLRLLNYE

-340 NSTKETYPL
+340 NSTKETYPV
-349 QFAYFFDLCNWLMAL
+349 QFAYFYDLSYWLMTL
-364 IKQNANIN
+364 IKHNANIN

-388 PQDVQIQELLND
+388 PQEVQIQELLND
-400 LKNLQIKVLFNSRF
+400 LKNLQIKVLYNSRF

-477 TNYNFSGF
+477 TNYNFSGY
-485 KSIGGGSKSKFY
+485 KSLGGGSKSKFF
-497 SGQKFKHFASIGPIN
+497 SGQKFKHFTSIGPIN

-523 EEDNINKNQNLNSEQ
+523 EEENKQNTNINSEN

-559 MLEIAEVSDEYMAS
+559 MLEIAEVSDEYKAS
-573 FSESSSNNKDSN
+573 FSQSSSNNKDSN

-597 KNMNKLFDNKL
+597 KNMNKLLDDKL
-608 LEEADIIENYS
+608 LDNIDIIDNYS

-633 NKISINNSGLKD
+633 NKISINNTGLKE

-657 IHYQEEFDTI
+657 IHYQEEYDMI
-667 SKDIKKMQKEKNK
+667 NEDIKKMEKEKNK

-686 TIQKEEKKLLNVDN
+686 KIKKEEKKLLNLDD
-700 KNNLQKLKKA
+700 KNNLQKIKKA
-710 IENLC
+710 VENLY
-715 NDNNKKDEEI
+715 NDNNKLDEEI
-725 ALINTVL
+725 SLVNTVL
-732 MNKYSNIIY
+732 MNKYSNFLY
-741 DNVINSNNSGIN
+741 DNMLNSNNSGR
-753 NINIFNEKN
+753 NIFNDKN
-762 FEDKIAE
+762 FEAKIAE
-769 NINNN
+769 NINKE

>member
-1 MKGIEQANEIIG
+1 MKGIEQANDIIG
-13 KIIEGYRIIKFL
+13 KIIEGYKIIKFL

-35 AERQVDSKLVALKI
+35 AERQLDSKLVALKI

-135 HMHEQRVIHRDLK
+135 HMHEQRIIHRDLK

-281 ISQQEE
+281 ISKQEE

-298 DLIEKLRLLNYE
+298 DLIEKLRLINYE

-340 NSTKETYPL
+340 NSTKETYPV
-349 QFAYFFDLCNWLMAL
+349 QFAYFYDLSNWLMAL

-388 PQDVQIQELLND
+388 QQEVQIQELLND
-400 LKNLQIKVLFNSRF
+400 LKNLQIKVLYNSRF

-477 TNYNFSGF
+477 TNYNFSGY
-485 KSIGGGSKSKFY
+485 KSIGGGSKSKFF
-497 SGQKFKHFASIGPIN
+497 SGQKFKHFASIGPVN
-512 DENSTNYSAQG
+512 DENSTNYSAQA
-523 EEDNINKNQNLNSEQ
+523 EEENKQNNVNSEN

-597 KNMNKLFDNKL
+597 KNMNKLLDDKIL
-608 LEEADIIENYS
+608 DDVDVIDNYS

-633 NKISINNSGLKD
+633 NKISITNSGLKE

-657 IHYQEEFDTI
+657 IHYQEEYDMI
-667 SKDIKKMQKEKNK
+667 NEDIKKMEKEKNK
-680 IEYELD
+680 IEFELD
-686 TIQKEEKKLLNVDN
+686 KIKKEEKKFLNLDD
-700 KNNLQKLKKA
+700 KNNLQKIKKA
-710 IENLC
+710 VENLY
-715 NDNNKKDEEI
+715 NDNNKLDEEI
-725 ALINTVL
+725 SLVNTVL
-732 MNKYSNIIY
+732 MNKYSNFLY
-741 DNVINSNNSGIN
+741 DNVINSDNSGV
-753 NINIFNEKN
+753 NIFNDKN
-762 FEDKIAE
+762 FETKIAE
-769 NINNN
+769 NINKE
-774 EDVFGDD
+774 EDVFGAD